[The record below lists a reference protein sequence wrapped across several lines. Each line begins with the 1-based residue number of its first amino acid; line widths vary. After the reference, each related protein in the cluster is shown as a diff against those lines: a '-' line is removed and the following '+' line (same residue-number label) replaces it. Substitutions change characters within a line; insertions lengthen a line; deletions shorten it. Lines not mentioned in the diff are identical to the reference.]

1 MTAVAVSRPKRVT
14 GTAAVAVDGGAGPE
28 IQLENVSKLYGNVP
42 ALREVS
48 LHIAAGSTVALLGP
62 NGAGKST
69 LLQVISGLTAPTTG
83 TVRAG
88 NGSTAA
94 MGVLTHQT
102 MLYDR
107 LTGRENL
114 ALHATLRDI
123 GRQQIEKVLA
133 QVDLLAAANRPVAE
147 YSHGMR
153 KRLALARVLLHDPQ
167 LLILDEPFSGLDGD
181 SQARLWQLLGSL
193 RATRTILFSSHDAEV
208 AAAHADRVLILKNGR
223 VASDRSQATVN
234 DRSQATVNG
243 ITAVAL
249 QGPLSAATPL
259 LAGDRAE
266 PGHRAGVA
274 NFGRIIGAT
283 LGKDLLVE
291 WRGRT
296 ATSAMLML
304 AGLLATVLGMAFE
317 SLTGQARVVSGV
329 LWVLITFAAM
339 HGLSRS
345 FEEDFRDD
353 GLAGLIFSG
362 ADPAAVYLGKIL
374 SNSLLLL
381 LVSLVAVAL
390 TAVFFHAPLLAPSLP
405 GLLLVISLAV
415 VGLTAVGGI
424 LTVIARHSRL
434 GESFLPILF
443 LPLAVPLLLAGVEV
457 TAILLETGLLDG
469 RWLRLLALYDVGM
482 VVATAVFFEYTM
494 EG

>member
-1 MTAVAVSRPKRVT
+1 VTAVLASRPKRSVT
-14 GTAAVAVDGGAGPE
+14 ATATVADGGAGFE
-28 IQLENVSKLYGNVP
+28 IRLENVSKLYGEVP

-48 LHIAAGSTVALLGP
+48 LRIAAGSTVALLGP

-69 LLQVISGLTAPTTG
+69 LLQVISGLTAPTAG
-83 TVRAG
+83 TVHAG
-88 NGSTAA
+88 NGSTTT
-94 MGVLTHQT
+94 MGVLTHKT

-114 ALHATLRDI
+114 ALHATLR
-123 GRQQIEKVLA
+123 GIERSRIETVLA
-133 QVDLLAAANRPVAE
+133 QVDLPAAANRPVAE

-153 KRLALARVLLHDPQ
+153 KRLALARALLHDPQ
-167 LLILDEPFSGLDGD
+167 LLILDEPFSGLDAD
-181 SQARLWQLLGSL
+181 SQARLWQLLAGSSTGLSTNL
-193 RATRTILFSSHDAEV
+193 RAARTILFSSHDAER

-223 VASDRSQATVN
+223 VASDCSQAAATGA
-234 DRSQATVNG
+234 ATVGLNG
-243 ITAVAL
+243 RQAVAAPS
-249 QGPLSAATPL
+249 QSGQRAALKGSGT
-259 LAGDRAE
+259 AS
-266 PGHRAGVA
+266 
-274 NFGRIIGAT
+274 FGRTVAAV

-317 SLTGQARVVSGV
+317 SLAGQPRVISGV

-345 FEEDFRDD
+345 FAEDFRDD

-362 ADPAAVYLGKIL
+362 ADPAAIYLGKIL

-381 LVSLVAVAL
+381 LVSLVAVVL
-390 TAVFFHAPLLAPSLP
+390 TAVFFHAPLLAPGLP
-405 GLLLVISLAV
+405 GLLLVIGLAV

-443 LPLAVPLLLAGVEV
+443 LPLAVPVLLAGIEA

>member
-1 MTAVAVSRPKRVT
+1 VTAVLARQAKRS
-14 GTAAVAVDGGAGPE
+14 AATVAHDSPAPE
-28 IQLENVSKLYGNVP
+28 IRLEKVSKMYGDVP

-48 LHIAAGSTVALLGP
+48 LQIAPGSTVALLGP

-69 LLQVISGLTAPTTG
+69 LMQLIAGLVTPTTG
-83 TVRAG
+83 TVSAG
-88 NGSTAA
+88 NGAAAA
-94 MGVLTHQT
+94 MGLLTHKT

-107 LTGRENL
+107 LTGHENL
-114 ALHATLRDI
+114 ALHATLRGI
-123 GRQQIEKVLA
+123 EREQIEMVLS
-133 QVDLLAAANRPVAE
+133 QVDLVAAANRPVAE

-153 KRLALARVLLHDPQ
+153 KRLALARALLHEPQ
-167 LLILDEPFSGLDGD
+167 LLILDEPFSGLDAD
-181 SQARLWQLLGSL
+181 SQERLWQLL
-193 RATRTILFSSHDAEV
+193 ATTATGLNTRVRPVRTILFSSHDGER
-208 AAAHADRVLILKNGR
+208 AAAHADRVLVLSNGR
-223 VASDRSQATVN
+223 IASDGPGAL
-234 DRSQATVNG
+234 ANG
-243 ITAVAL
+243 TTAVGFGHQQPVAR
-249 QGPLSAATPL
+249 PVSAGAKAVSRRRSA
-259 LAGDRAE
+259 LAGF
-266 PGHRAGVA
+266 GHTVA
-274 NFGRIIGAT
+274 AVLR
-283 LGKDLLVE
+283 KDLLVE

-317 SLTGQARVVSGV
+317 SLTGQARVISGV

-345 FEEDFRDD
+345 FDEDFRDD
-353 GLAGLIFSG
+353 GLTGLVFTG
-362 ADPAAVYLGKIL
+362 ADPAAIYLGKVIG
-374 SNSLLLL
+374 NSLLLL
-381 LVSLVAVAL
+381 LVALVAVAL
-390 TAVFFHAPLLAPSLP
+390 TAVFFDAPLLASSLP
-405 GLLLVISLAV
+405 GLVLVIGLAV

-443 LPLAVPLLLAGVEV
+443 LPLVVPVLLGGVEL
-457 TAILLETGLLDG
+457 TAMLLETGLLDG

>member
-1 MTAVAVSRPKRVT
+1 MTAVLAGYPKRSVADP
-14 GTAAVAVDGGAGPE
+14 AANGCAGPG
-28 IQLENVSKLYGNVP
+28 IRLENVSKLYGDVT
-42 ALREVS
+42 ALRAVS
-48 LHIAAGSTVALLGP
+48 LHITPGSTVALLGP

-69 LLQVISGLTAPTTG
+69 LMQVISGLTAPTTG
-83 TVRAG
+83 TVSA

-94 MGVLTHQT
+94 MGVLTHKT

-114 ALHATLRDI
+114 ALHANLRGID
-123 GRQQIEKVLA
+123 RQRIETVLA
-133 QVDLLAAANRPVAE
+133 QVDLLAAANRPVAD

-153 KRLALARVLLHDPQ
+153 RRLALARALLHDPQ
-167 LLILDEPFSGLDGD
+167 LLLLDEPFSGLDAD
-181 SQARLWQLLGSL
+181 SQEWLWQLLAGTSTGRSTSL
-193 RATRTILFSSHDAEV
+193 RGVRTILFSSHDTQR
-208 AAAHADRVLILKNGR
+208 AAAHADRILILRN
-223 VASDRSQATVN
+223 
-234 DRSQATVNG
+234 
-243 ITAVAL
+243 
-249 QGPLSAATPL
+249 
-259 LAGDRAE
+259 
-266 PGHRAGVA
+266 
-274 NFGRIIGAT
+274 GRIISDQTQATANGAAAVT
-283 LGKDLLVE
+283 TNPEAARDHRATRVDFARTVAAILGKDLLVE

-296 ATSAMLML
+296 ASSAMLML

-317 SLTGQARVVSGV
+317 SLTGQARVISGV

-362 ADPAAVYLGKIL
+362 ADPAAIYLGKVL

-381 LVSLVAVAL
+381 LVAVVAVGL
-390 TAVFFHAPLLAPSLP
+390 TAVFFHAPLLAPHLP
-405 GLLLVISLAV
+405 GLLLVIGLAV

-424 LTVIARHSRL
+424 LTVIARHSPL

-443 LPLAVPLLLAGVEV
+443 LPLAVPVLLAGIEL
-457 TAILLETGLLDG
+457 TAMLLETGLLDG

-494 EG
+494 ED

>member
-1 MTAVAVSRPKRVT
+1 MASRPKRSVT
-14 GTAAVAVDGGAGPE
+14 ATAVAADGGAGLE
-28 IQLENVSKLYGNVP
+28 IRLENVSKLYGEVP
-42 ALREVS
+42 ALREIS
-48 LHIAAGSTVALLGP
+48 LHIAPGSTVALLGP

-88 NGSTAA
+88 NGVTT
-94 MGVLTHQT
+94 MGVLTHKT

-114 ALHATLRDI
+114 GLHATLR
-123 GRQQIEKVLA
+123 GVERPRIEAVLA
-133 QVDLLAAANRPVAE
+133 QVDLLPAANRPVAE

-153 KRLALARVLLHDPQ
+153 KRLALARALLHDPQ
-167 LLILDEPFSGLDGD
+167 LLILDEPFSGLDAD
-181 SQARLWQLLGSL
+181 SQARLWQLLAGSSTAGGTNL
-193 RATRTILFSSHDAEV
+193 QAARTILFSSHDAEK
-208 AAAHADRVLILKNGR
+208 ASAHADRVLILKNGR
-223 VASDRSQATVN
+223 VASDCQQAAATGAANTVL
-234 DRSQATVNG
+234 NG
-243 ITAVAL
+243 RQAVAVPAQSGERMQL
-249 QGPLSAATPL
+249 KGGGRTAT
-259 LAGDRAE
+259 
-266 PGHRAGVA
+266 
-274 NFGRIIGAT
+274 FGRTVAAV
-283 LGKDLLVE
+283 LGKDLRVE

-317 SLTGQARVVSGV
+317 SLTGQPRVISGV

-345 FEEDFRDD
+345 FAEDFRDD

-362 ADPAAVYLGKIL
+362 ADPAAIYLGKVL

-381 LVSLVAVAL
+381 LVSLIAVAL
-390 TAVFFHAPLLAPSLP
+390 TAVFFHASILAPSLP
-405 GLLLVISLAV
+405 GLLLVIGLAV

-443 LPLAVPLLLAGVEV
+443 LPLAVPVLLAGIEA

-482 VVATAVFFEYTM
+482 VLATAVFFEYTM

>member
-1 MTAVAVSRPKRVT
+1 VTAVLASRPKRSA
-14 GTAAVAVDGGAGPE
+14 TATAVVADGGAGPE
-28 IQLENVSKLYGNVP
+28 IRLENVSKLYGEVP
-42 ALREVS
+42 ALREIS

-83 TVRAG
+83 TVHAG
-88 NGSTAA
+88 NGLTTT
-94 MGVLTHQT
+94 MGVLTHKT

-114 ALHATLRDI
+114 ALHATLR
-123 GRQQIEKVLA
+123 GIERPRIEAVLA
-133 QVDLLAAANRPVAE
+133 QVDLLPAANRPVAE

-153 KRLALARVLLHDPQ
+153 KRLALARALLHDPQ
-167 LLILDEPFSGLDGD
+167 LLILDEPFSGLDAD
-181 SQARLWQLLGSL
+181 SQARLWQLLAGSSTGLSTNL
-193 RATRTILFSSHDAEV
+193 RAARTILFSSHDAER

-223 VASDRSQATVN
+223 IASDCSQAAAN
-234 DRSQATVNG
+234 GAATVSLNG
-243 ITAVAL
+243 RQAVATL
-249 QGPLSAATPL
+249 AQSGTRAQRGRTAT
-259 LAGDRAE
+259 
-266 PGHRAGVA
+266 
-274 NFGRIIGAT
+274 FGRTVAAV

-304 AGLLATVLGMAFE
+304 AGLLATVLGMALE
-317 SLTGQARVVSGV
+317 SLTGQPRVISGV

-345 FEEDFRDD
+345 FAEDFRDD

-362 ADPAAVYLGKIL
+362 ADPAAIYLGKIL

-381 LVSLVAVAL
+381 LVSLVAVVL

-405 GLLLVISLAV
+405 RLLLVIGLAV

-443 LPLAVPLLLAGVEV
+443 LPLAVPVLLAGIEA

-482 VVATAVFFEYTM
+482 VVATAVLFEYTIDY
-494 EG
+494 